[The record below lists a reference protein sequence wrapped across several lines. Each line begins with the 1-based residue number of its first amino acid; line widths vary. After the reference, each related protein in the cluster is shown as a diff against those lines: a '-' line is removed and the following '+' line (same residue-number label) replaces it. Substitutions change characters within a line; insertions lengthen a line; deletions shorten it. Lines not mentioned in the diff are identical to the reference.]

1 MIKQGFCRDGAGRTV
16 CLRALAAFVLALCLL
31 VGLTGVAQPAHATQP
46 AGGGSALASDGNEA
60 ASDEGAAENEDA
72 PSNLINPQQRPDSSF
87 IYDALISDLAE
98 ADSYYNGQ
106 TVQVTGE
113 AVGDSIIA
121 SFDDKHRWITLQA
134 DDSSYAQVTVYMS
147 SDAAAAI
154 DTFGAYGKTGS
165 MVQVRGVFNLACS
178 DHEGLSD
185 IHAERVSV
193 VKSGSVEKDE
203 FDASSF
209 IPGLVLCGLA
219 CILVLVYYRMRE
231 RLR

>member
-1 MIKQGFCRDGAGRTV
+1 MMKHEAY
-16 CLRALAAFVLALCLL
+16 RASAVRAAAWRAFVVLAAALLLALGL
-31 VGLTGVAQPAHATQP
+31 VGGVQPAFATQP
-46 AGGGSALASDGNEA
+46 AGGESGASSN
-60 ASDEGAAENEDA
+60 GAAAEEGS
-72 PSNLINPQQRPDSSF
+72 PNLIDPQQRPDSSF

-113 AVGDSIIA
+113 AVGDNISA
-121 SFDDKHRWITLQA
+121 SFDGKHRWITLQA
-134 DDSSYAQVTVYMS
+134 DDSSYAQVTVYMR

-178 DHEGLSD
+178 EHEGLSD

-193 VKSGSVEKDE
+193 VKKGSVEEDVFE
-203 FDASSF
+203 ASDF

-219 CILVLVYYRMRE
+219 GILVLVYYRMRE